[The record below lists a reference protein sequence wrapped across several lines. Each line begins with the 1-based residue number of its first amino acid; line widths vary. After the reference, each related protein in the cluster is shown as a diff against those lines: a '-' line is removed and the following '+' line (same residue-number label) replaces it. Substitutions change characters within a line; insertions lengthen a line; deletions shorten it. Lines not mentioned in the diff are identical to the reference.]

1 MEHNMNRR
9 QFMSRS
15 IRGAAGLSMGMAML
29 SMTSARVIGAN
40 ERPNVALIGCG
51 GRGSYVARGM
61 TECGAEITCLCDLNQ
76 ERLENT
82 AKFLADAQQRKP
94 KLVTEMRE
102 VFDDKDIDA
111 VIIATPDHWHAPAS
125 ILACQA
131 GKDVYVEKPQAHSI
145 WECRKLIEAARRYKR
160 IVQVGTQNRSGEYNQ
175 AALEYVKSGKLG
187 KIHLVKVYNLKPGE
201 AFHLGEPGTAPA
213 GFDWDVWL
221 GPAPVRPY
229 HQHIF
234 HGGWHK
240 FWDFSGGDM
249 ADDGI
254 HQIDIAVMM
263 MGDPGMPKA
272 VSCTGGRMAYKG
284 DDSEVPDVQI
294 ATFDFDDFVMTFELT
309 GYPKYMRKTSNTIR
323 RNDVLPYWTQNATRV
338 ELYGSELMMTI
349 GRHGG
354 GWQVTT
360 GGGQVVEQMYGRP
373 ADIEHDK
380 NFIES
385 VKSRKMP
392 NADVEVISTA
402 CNMVHMGNIAHRVG
416 NRKLWFDSETERFID
431 NAKANELLKRQYRDK
446 YKVPEQV

>member
-1 MEHNMNRR
+1 MGDFETMEQNMNRR
-9 QFMSRS
+9 QFMTRS
-15 IRGAAGLSMGMAML
+15 IRGATSLSVGMAVLSM
-29 SMTSARVIGAN
+29 SSARVIGAN

-61 TECGAEITCLCDLNQ
+61 TECGAEITCLCDLHQ
-76 ERLENT
+76 ERLNNT

-94 KLVTEMRE
+94 KLVKEMRQ
-102 VFDDKDIDA
+102 VFDAKDIDA
-111 VIIATPDHWHAPAS
+111 VIVATPDHWHTPAS

-145 WECRKLIEAARRYKR
+145 WECGKLIEAARRYKR
-160 IVQVGTQNRSGEYNQ
+160 IVQVGTQNRSAEYNK

-187 KIHLVKVYNLKPGE
+187 KIHLVKVYNLKAGGP
-201 AFHLGEPGTAPA
+201 FHLGEPGTAPA
-213 GFDWDVWL
+213 GFDWDAWV
-221 GPAPVRPY
+221 GPAPARPY

-240 FWDFSGGDM
+240 FWDFSGGD
-249 ADDGI
+249 
-254 HQIDIAVMM
+254 DIAIMM

-294 ATFDFDDFVMTFELT
+294 ATYEFDDFVMTFELT
-309 GYPKYMRKTSNTIR
+309 GYPKYMRKTSGTIR

-373 ADIEHDK
+373 ADTVHEKD
-380 NFIES
+380 FIES

-392 NADVEVISTA
+392 NADAGVISTA
-402 CNMVHMGNIAHRVG
+402 CNIVHMGNIAHRVG
-416 NRKLWFDSETERFID
+416 NRKLWFDSKTGRFID
-431 NAKANELLKRQYRDK
+431 NAKANELLKRNYRNK